1 MVTTLQPPTRDELVD
16 RATKLVPLLR
26 DHAQWNDE
34 NRRLHE
40 ETIEALAG
48 AGVFKMRIPARY
60 GGYECDTRTVVDVAA
75 ELGRGDGAVGWIAS
89 VWWIPGWMVGMFPD
103 AVQDEV
109 YTTENVRV
117 CGTLSPTAMA
127 AKAPGGYVVNGQWGF
142 ISGAL
147 HSHWQIAI
155 AVTPNASG
163 EMEPIVA
170 LIPMADLGIVDDWNT
185 TGLRGSG
192 SVTTVAEDVFVPAER
207 TLPLMALLT
216 NQSASVLNADID
228 MYRAPLAALA
238 SACSV
243 GNVVGMARAAW
254 DCFTDRMPGRKI
266 TYTDYTDQREATMTH
281 LQVAEA
287 KVAIDEAAFHAY
299 RVADLVD
306 AKVADHSEWSTEDR
320 ALARIAMGATC
331 KRALEAVDTLYVGS
345 GGSAIFSSVPIQRTW
360 RDLHALTQHALNTPH
375 ILYEI
380 YGRVLCG
387 LAPNTQF
394 F

>member
-1 MVTTLQPPTRDELVD
+1 MTRSQPPTPDELVE
-16 RATKLVPLLR
+16 RASKLVPLLQH
-26 DHAQWNDE
+26 HAAWTDE

-40 ETIEALAG
+40 ETIEALAE
-48 AGVFKMRIPARY
+48 AGVFRMRVPARY

-75 ELGRGDGAVGWIAS
+75 ELGRGDGAVGWTTS

-103 AVQDEV
+103 HVQDEI
-109 YTTENVRV
+109 YTTPDVRV
-117 CGTLSPTAMA
+117 CGTLSPSAMA
-127 AKAPGGYVVNGQWGF
+127 APAPGGYVINGQWGF

-147 HSHWQIAI
+147 HSHWQVAI
-155 AVTPNASG
+155 ALAPTAG
-163 EMEPIVA
+163 GGMAPIAA
-170 LIPMADLGIVDDWNT
+170 LVPMADLRIVDDWHT

-192 SVTTVAEDVFVPAER
+192 SVTTVADDVFVPAER
-207 TLPLMALLT
+207 TLPLSALLT
-216 NQSASVLNADID
+216 NRSASVLNADIA
-228 MYRAPLAALA
+228 MYRTPLAPLA

-243 GNVVGMARAAW
+243 GNVIGMAGAAW
-254 DCFTDRMPGRKI
+254 DCFHDRLEGRKI
-266 TYTDYTDQREATMTH
+266 TYTEYASQREATITH

-287 KVAIDEAAFHAY
+287 KVTIDEAGFHGH
-299 RVADLVD
+299 RVAELVD
-306 AKVADHSEWSTEDR
+306 RKAEDLSEWTTDDR

-331 KRALEAVDTLYVGS
+331 KRALEAVDTLYGAS
-345 GGSAIFSSVPIQRTW
+345 GGSSIRSDVPIQRTW

-375 ILYEI
+375 ILYET